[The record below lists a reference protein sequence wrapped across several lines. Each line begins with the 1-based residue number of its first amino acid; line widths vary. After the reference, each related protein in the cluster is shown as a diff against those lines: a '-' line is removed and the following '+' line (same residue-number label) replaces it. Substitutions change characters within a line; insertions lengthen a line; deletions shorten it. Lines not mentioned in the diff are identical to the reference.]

1 MNKKLLAA
9 AITAAVV
16 AAPAA
21 FAESVVYGKFHT
33 SYDGSDFKSGRYGS
47 GQDRNNYSLESR
59 ASRLGFKGS
68 EDLGNG
74 LKAIYQAEFSV
85 QTDGND
91 GSYGQD
97 GGDGWGGQRNTFI
110 GLASDW
116 GTVLAGR
123 HDTPAKVAFYGAG
136 TEVLGDSVLDLN
148 RGNTLFAGQSSQA
161 PIGVFSEYRADNAV
175 AYVSPSFA
183 GFTVLGA
190 FIPGEDRDDTGE
202 PGSSKSFTEG
212 DSWADHYSFGAIF
225 GSNMFKASA
234 GYQQTKVNKVKQKV
248 WQVGGSVDLFDAFR
262 IGANYENTDNFGQ
275 NKGDDYE
282 AWAGTVKWTFGNNA
296 LMGVYTYQKVKP
308 DNGGKLKTDGWG
320 LGGEHNFSKRTK
332 AYVAYASAD
341 VNDDTDIT
349 EFDFGGDDK
358 VWSLGMIHS
367 F

>member
-1 MNKKLLAA
+1 MNKKLIAA
-9 AITAAVV
+9 AVTAAVV

-33 SYDGSDFKSGRYGS
+33 SYDYNKEPTFGKDT
-47 GQDRNNYSLESR
+47 NYTLESR

-91 GSYGQD
+91 GGYGQD

-123 HDTPAKVAFYGAG
+123 HDTPSKVAFYGAG
-136 TEVLGDSVLDLN
+136 TEILGDSIIDLN
-148 RGNTLFAGQSSQA
+148 RGNTLGCNNAAGSCRSSLA

-175 AYVSPSFA
+175 AYVSPKFA
-183 GFTVLGA
+183 GFTLIGA
-190 FIPGEDRDDTGE
+190 FIPGEDRVGDVD
-202 PGSSKSFTEG
+202 KEG

-225 GSNMFKASA
+225 NTNSIKASA
-234 GYQQTKVNKVKQKV
+234 GYQQTKALGTKQKV
-248 WQVGGSVDLFDAFR
+248 WQVGGSWTFFDAFKV
-262 IGANYENTDNFGQ
+262 GGNYETTDNFGQ
-275 NKGDDYE
+275 IDDADYD
-282 AWAGTVKWTFGNNA
+282 AWGLVGKWSFGNNA
-296 LMGVYTYQKVKP
+296 VGAVYTNA
-308 DNGGKLKTDGWG
+308 DLKRKNEAGYKSDGWG
-320 LGGEHNFSKRTK
+320 LEGEHNFSKRTK
-332 AYVAYASAD
+332 IYAAYAQNKLKPQSNSD
-341 VNDDTDIT
+341 ESN
-349 EFDFGGDDK
+349 EKDK
-358 VWSLGMIHS
+358 VFSLGMIHS

>member
-1 MNKKLLAA
+1 MNKKLIAA
-9 AITAAVV
+9 AVAAAVV
-16 AAPAA
+16 AAPTA

-33 SYDGSDFKSGRYGS
+33 SYDGTKYKSGRFGPN
-47 GQDRNNYSLESR
+47 GDRDNYSLESR

-91 GSYGQD
+91 GGYGQD

-110 GLASDW
+110 GLSSDW

-123 HDTPAKVAFYGAG
+123 HDTPMKVAFYGAG

-148 RGNTLFAGQSSQA
+148 RGNTLFAQQSSQA

-190 FIPGEDRDDTGE
+190 FIPGEDRDSDVFKEDDGA
-202 PGSSKSFTEG
+202 
-212 DSWADHYSFGAIF
+212 ADHYSAGAIF
-225 GSNMFKASA
+225 KSNMFKASA
-234 GYQQTKVNKVKQKV
+234 GYQQTKVADVKQKI
-248 WQVGGSVDLFDAFR
+248 WQVGGSVDLFDAFTF
-262 IGANYENTDNFGQ
+262 GANYENTDNFGQ
-275 NKGDDYE
+275 NKGDDYT
-282 AWAGTVKWTFGNNA
+282 AYAGTVKWTFGNNA

-308 DNGGKLKTDGWG
+308 KDGGKLKTDGWG
-320 LGGEHNFSKRTK
+320 LGAEHNFSKRTK
-332 AYVAYASAD
+332 VYAAYASSD
-341 VNDDTDIT
+341 VNDDTDIS
-349 EFDFGGDDK
+349 ELDFGGDDK

>member
-1 MNKKLLAA
+1 MNKKLIAA
-9 AITAAVV
+9 AVTAAVV

-33 SYDGSDFKSGRYGS
+33 SYDYNDMESFGGLDNF
-47 GQDRNNYSLESR
+47 SLESR

-123 HDTPAKVAFYGAG
+123 HDTPSKVAFYGAG
-136 TEVLGDSVLDLN
+136 TEILGDSVVDLN
-148 RGNTLFAGQSSQA
+148 RGNTLGAGRSRLA

-175 AYVSPSFA
+175 AYVSPKFA
-183 GFTVLGA
+183 GFTLIGA
-190 FIPGEDRDDTGE
+190 FIPGEDRDNTGE
-202 PGSSKSFTEG
+202 EGSGKSFTE
-212 DSWADHYSFGAIF
+212 DDNWASHYSFGAIF
-225 GSNMFKASA
+225 NTNAIKASA
-234 GYQQTKVNKVKQKV
+234 GYQQTKVEGVKQKV
-248 WQVGGSVDLFDAFR
+248 WQVGGSWTFFDAFKV
-262 IGANYENTDNFGQ
+262 GGNYETTDNFGQ
-275 NKGDDYE
+275 IDDADYD
-282 AWAGTVKWTFGNNA
+282 AWGLVGKWSFGNNA
-296 LMGVYTYQKVKP
+296 IGAVYTNA
-308 DNGGKLKTDGWG
+308 DLKRKNEAGYKSDGWG
-320 LGGEHNFSKRTK
+320 LEGEHNFSKRTK
-332 AYVAYASAD
+332 IYAAYADNKVKPQSNSD
-341 VNDDTDIT
+341 ESNRK
-349 EFDFGGDDK
+349 DK
-358 VWSLGMIHS
+358 VFSLGMIHS

>member
-33 SYDGSDFKSGRYGS
+33 SYDGVDYTSPRFDNR
-47 GQDRNNYSLESR
+47 DNYELNSR

-91 GSYGQD
+91 GGYGQD

-110 GLASDW
+110 GLSSDW
-116 GTVLAGR
+116 GTLLAGR

-136 TEVLGDSVLDLN
+136 TEILSDSILDLN
-148 RGNTLFAGQSSQA
+148 RGNTLFARGSALA

-175 AYVSPSFA
+175 AYVSPKLA
-183 GFTVLGA
+183 GFTFVGA
-190 FIPGEDRDDTGE
+190 IIPGEDR
-202 PGSSKSFTEG
+202 EG
-212 DSWADHYSFGAIF
+212 DKDIKEGDGWADHYSAGLIF
-225 GSNMFKASA
+225 GTNAFKASA
-234 GYQQTKVNKVKQKV
+234 GYQQTKVADVKQKL
-248 WQVGGSVDLFDAFR
+248 WQVGGSVDLFDAFM
-262 IGANYENTDNFGQ
+262 IGAHYENTKNFGQ
-275 NKGDDYE
+275 VDDLDYE
-282 AWAGTVKWTFGNNA
+282 AWAITGKWSFGNNA
-296 LMGVYTYQKVKP
+296 IMAVYTNA
-308 DNGGKLKTDGWG
+308 DADGKDGLDRAGVNYDGWG
-320 LGGEHNFSKRTK
+320 VGAEHNFSKRTK
-332 AYVAYASAD
+332 AYIAYASAD
-341 VNDDTDIT
+341 VGDA
-349 EFDFGGDDK
+349 EFDLGDFDIDGGDDK